1 MIKKEAPFLLMK
13 NKFSI
18 DVIASKYMGIY
29 EK

>member
-18 DVIASKYMGIY
+18 DVVAGRYLEIY
-29 EK
+29 N